1 MIVIQELAVA
11 HRIMISQGDVLS
23 SLYNMQ
29 HILRSYIRL
38 EFQKDVVNETMR

>member
-1 MIVIQELAVA
+1 MLVIQESAVG
-11 HRIMISQGDVLS
+11 HRMGLSQGGVIS

-38 EFQKDVVNETMR
+38 EFQKDVVNETLR